1 MLLELHEW
9 ERSHLETITVEL
21 MMKGILDTYHHN
33 GLEFPSVGTKA
44 SMTPLLMHCSGNNTW
59 STLASLQEWKGNH
72 CLTKLDI
79 LAEIVTHHLAADN
92 SPPLNILDDG
102 ITLEVGQSMV
112 VDEPVSKEP
121 NCIIIFLAF
130 PSSNVV
136 IINVLKLHSIKA
148 LELHGKLGLEK
159 HKSVLNEFCWS
170 TQEAGAHVLI
180 LSMVGALFTGGPD
193 NNTSTKGQDLSPELD
208 NPEGSMDMDPKEPA
222 PRNKRGMKKNWD
234 KAPVTPMKKGTKW
247 AIDHSPPSASQQPG
261 PLKKSKGA
269 MSSPVL
275 NPGLSPANTE
285 ALWNPDTDPIMQNMR
300 SDLTW
305 QLDPEQLDA
314 LAALNLQNPS
324 TDMDPT
330 DGSSPLS
337 SPPATLQVKIT
348 PGVLA
353 QQPLTKQQVDHEDL
367 DIPVARPSCDG
378 ASATKLGY
386 EPL

>member
-1 MLLELHEW
+1 MVYFTPH
-9 ERSHLETITVEL
+9 
-21 MMKGILDTYHHN
+21 MN
-33 GLEFPSVGTKA
+33 PS
-44 SMTPLLMHCSGNNTW
+44 SGNNTW

-79 LAEIVTHHLAADN
+79 LAEIVTHHLAPDN

-102 ITLEVGQSMV
+102 KTLEVGQSMV

-193 NNTSTKGQDLSPELD
+193 NNTSTKGEDLSPELD

-247 AIDHSPPSASQQPG
+247 VIDHSPPSASQQPG
-261 PLKKSKGA
+261 PLKKSKGGA
-269 MSSPVL
+269 HPQKNLFNKSTVNPKANSPK
-275 NPGLSPANTE
+275 GKAWCG
-285 ALWNPDTDPIMQNMR
+285 ALPR
-300 SDLTW
+300 DL
-305 QLDPEQLDA
+305 QLDPEQLDT

-367 DIPVARPSCDG
+367 DIPVAGPSCDG